1 MAMEAAP
8 PKLESK
14 ALVDACGVEQSLP
27 VASLLTMSAG
37 FLDAFTWL
45 SLGGVFGSSQT
56 GNVVFLGMYAASGH
70 WHQAAHHLLPI
81 LGFLTGAS
89 VAIRLK
95 APLLCLGG
103 EIVCLV
109 AVMLTLHRISEPV
122 AIIGISFGSALQ
134 SASFRHVGRLN
145 YLSVAVTGNMFRT
158 LDQFAA
164 IPRAEAA
171 RGAVDMLTICLTFVL
186 GAAVGGWATLR
197 FDAAS
202 LALPITLSTF
212 ALWLCRRRRAI

>member
-1 MAMEAAP
+1 MEAAP
-8 PKLESK
+8 PKLEPK
-14 ALVDACGVEQSLP
+14 PLVVDASGVEQSLA
-27 VASLLTMSAG
+27 VASLLTMSGG

-45 SLGGVFGSSQT
+45 SLGGVFGSSHT
-56 GNVVFLGMYAASGH
+56 GNVVFVGMYAASGQ

-81 LGFLTGAS
+81 LAFLAGAS
-89 VAIRLK
+89 LAIRLN
-95 APLLCLGG
+95 APLLCLCGK
-103 EIVCLV
+103 IVCLA

-134 SASFRHVGRLN
+134 SASFRQVGRLN

-158 LDQFAA
+158 LDQLAA

-171 RGAVDMLTICLTFVL
+171 RGAVAMLTICLMFL
-186 GAAVGGWATLR
+186 FGAAVGGWATLR